1 MNTFKVSARAKKEIA
16 EWRLDTDPLYVQRV
30 NYYIYHYEQ
39 RPPARGRNMTNML
52 AALRMLKWRNTPDD
66 WARLHV
72 TEVYLR
78 KLTQKQGVR

>member
-1 MNTFKVSARAKKEIA
+1 MNTFKASARAKKEIA
-16 EWRLDTDPLYVQRV
+16 EWRLDTDWFYLQRV
-30 NYYIYHYEQ
+30 QHYAEYYDR
-39 RPPARGRNMTNML
+39 RPPARSRNMTNML

-78 KLTQKQGVR
+78 KQTHKQGAR